1 MYKFEQEPV
10 VVQVLIFHF
19 SGSQPVV
26 VAVQAQG
33 AGDQEVHRNP
43 DRERVP

>member
-1 MYKFEQEPV
+1 MS
-10 VVQVLIFHF
+10 LIVSVACSL

-33 AGDQEVHRNP
+33 AGDQEVHRDP